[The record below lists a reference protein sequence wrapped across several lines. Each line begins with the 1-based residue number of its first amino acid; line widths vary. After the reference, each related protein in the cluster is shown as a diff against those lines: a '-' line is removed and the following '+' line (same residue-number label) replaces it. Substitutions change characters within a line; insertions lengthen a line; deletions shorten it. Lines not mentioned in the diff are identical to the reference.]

1 VSLWLNNAIPLR
13 RIHLKNSRREFAKK
27 LVTIAATPLLTRY
40 GSSASSIAEPQAQTP
55 EQPSPV
61 AEALTEVVRLRYG
74 KNLDEEQIKSIK
86 QSIDQAQRSAER
98 LKQIKLANG
107 DEPAFVFS
115 ADLS

>member
-1 VSLWLNNAIPLR
+1 MKST
-13 RIHLKNSRREFAKK
+13 RREFAKR
-27 LVTIAATPLLTRY
+27 LATIAATPLLTRY
-40 GSSASSIAEPQAQTP
+40 GVSASTAAEPQAQAP

-61 AEALTEVVRLRYG
+61 AEALTEVVKLRYG
-74 KNLDEEQIKSIK
+74 KNLDEEQIKLIK
-86 QSIDQAQRSAER
+86 QSIDGAQRSAER

>member
-1 VSLWLNNAIPLR
+1 MSNN
-13 RIHLKNSRREFAKK
+13 KKSTRREFAKT
-27 LVTIAATPLLTRY
+27 LATIAATPLLTHF
-40 GSSASSIAEPQAQTP
+40 SASASSIVEPQAQAP
-55 EQPSPV
+55 EPPSPV
-61 AEALTEVVRLRYG
+61 AESLTEVVRLRYG

-86 QSIDQAQRSAER
+86 QSIDQSQRSAER